1 MIIYEVTV
9 YGTLN
14 FDKVMHTQAL
24 YTNKEAAEVH
34 AEVLRK
40 RLPEYG
46 DDEVYVNEVDVH
58 ETSITEGVTN
68 E

>member
-24 YTNKEAAEVH
+24 YTNEEAAEEH

-46 DDEVYVNEVDVH
+46 DDEVYVNEVEVH
-58 ETSITEGVTN
+58 KESITKETQ
-68 E
+68 

>member
-14 FDKVMHTQAL
+14 FDKVLHTQAL
-24 YTNKEAAEVH
+24 YTNEAAAEEH

-46 DDEVYVNEVDVH
+46 DDEVYVNQVEVY
-58 ETSITEGVTN
+58 EKSITE
-68 E
+68 EK